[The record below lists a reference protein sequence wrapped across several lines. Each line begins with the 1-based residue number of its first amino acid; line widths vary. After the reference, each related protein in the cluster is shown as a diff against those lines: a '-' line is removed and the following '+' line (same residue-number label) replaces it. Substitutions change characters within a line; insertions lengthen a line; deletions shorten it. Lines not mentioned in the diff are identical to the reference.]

1 MAFVNTAQENNPLN
15 LKPGHII
22 HTLMTEHDRIL
33 DFLEELGRINQ
44 ILQKVGTLD
53 KAKKEYKE
61 LLDIAKHLIEAEFHH
76 QREEE
81 VLFPELE
88 KRDILCPPEMMR
100 MEHKELRS
108 KKKELLELVQSSN
121 KTNFNI
127 KRLDKVINF
136 IISTLGE
143 HIYKENNIL
152 YPMALEVIEGK
163 DIWDKMK
170 TWCDKIGYC
179 CFTTKA

>member
-1 MAFVNTAQENNPLN
+1 MTGN

-22 HTLMTEHDRIL
+22 HTLMAEHDRIL
-33 DFLEELGRINQ
+33 GFLEELGRINKT
-44 ILQKVGTLD
+44 LQKVGSLD
-53 KAKKEYKE
+53 KAKKGSKK
-61 LLDIAKHLIEAEFHH
+61 LLNIAKHLIEAELHH

-88 KRDILCPPEMMR
+88 KRGILGPPEMMR

-108 KKKELLELVQSSN
+108 KKEELLKIVQSRN

-127 KRLDKVINF
+127 KTLDKVINF
-136 IISTLGE
+136 IISTLEE

-152 YPMALEVIEGK
+152 YPMALELIEEK

-170 TWCDKIGYC
+170 TECDKIGYC
-179 CFTTKA
+179 CFTPEIR

>member
-1 MAFVNTAQENNPLN
+1 MTGN

-22 HTLMTEHDRIL
+22 HTLMAEHDRIL
-33 DFLEELGRINQ
+33 GFLEELGRINKT
-44 ILQKVGTLD
+44 LQKVGSLD
-53 KAKKEYKE
+53 KAKKGSKE
-61 LLDIAKHLIEAEFHH
+61 LLDIVKHLIEAEPHH

-88 KRDILCPPEMMR
+88 KRGILGPPEMMR

-108 KKKELLELVQSSN
+108 KKEELLKIVQSRN

-127 KRLDKVINF
+127 KTLDKVINF
-136 IISTLGE
+136 IISTLEE

-152 YPMALEVIEGK
+152 YPMALELIEEK

-170 TWCDKIGYC
+170 TECDKIGYC
-179 CFTTKA
+179 CFTPEIR